1 MFAARLICS
10 WIGALGLAAGAFCQ
24 TYVQFPEIEGTTT
37 VASSINENGEIVGT
51 YNDGQRTHGFV
62 RRPDGTF
69 RIGRR
74 AGRLGDI
81 RSQHQ

>member
-1 MFAARLICS
+1 MFAQRLICS
-10 WIGALGLAAGAFCQ
+10 WIGTLALAAGQ